1 MYKVINFF
9 ILTLIIIFIFGVLNF
24 YLSSK
29 NIDQRNFNRTNIDKI
44 LERKIIDLPL
54 LENDTNNI
62 IQYNDSF
69 NNNFQIEKKRS
80 SWNLLKSK

>member
-80 SWNLLKSK
+80 FWNLLKSK

>member
-29 NIDQRNFNRTNIDKI
+29 NIDKRNFNRTNIDKI
-44 LERKIIDLPL
+44 LERKIVDLPL

-80 SWNLLKSK
+80 FWNLLKSK